1 MSSASYHSRILVNKT
16 SSYTSLQANYL
27 SIPVYVLASICT
39 GVTTYVSDRLK
50 RRAVCLIHS
59 PLLVISGYA
68 IAVGTGHKGAGF
80 FAMFL
85 VGAGVY
91 SFNTVLVT

>member
-1 MSSASYHSRILVNKT
+1 MNLHKKLTLQR
-16 SSYTSLQANYL
+16 SYTALEANYL
-27 SIPVYVLASICT
+27 SVPVYILASICT
-39 GVTTYVSDRLK
+39 GVTTYVSDRLN

-59 PLLVISGYA
+59 PLLVITGYA
-68 IAVGTGHKGAGF
+68 IAVGTASKAVGF

-91 SFNTVLVT
+91 SFNTILLT